1 MAFNLT
7 SWSRTGRDYARG
19 EPPPRGSIEWV
30 AVGDMW
36 DPIPPSKAG
45 FSVYEISYTELDAA
59 DRWVKGIDRSVKY
72 TRKIH
77 GDKVLSA
84 EDEKEWVGFMKR
96 WIPFLGDMQM
106 PGHFNAML
114 KSNKKTFDEFMNASK
129 LLHDKFMAKGMVAI
143 PVPYMGELVQLL
155 REMPSRLTAAQMQA
169 KLLAGV
175 KCGESILNENMPW
188 YYWSVSNDSRGLRE
202 AIASAKLAADIYG
215 RSQRNQSVYSP
226 GDPAYDEFL
235 RRLTRIW
242 IEGAG
247 LYGIVE
253 TQKTAKA
260 EAVDVARN
268 QADKFKPTPAK
279 IGWLLAVAGVSY
291 LGLHWFVS
299 RKKEQPVIVAV
310 PDVVPESAVLEGEDH
325 GV

>member
-36 DPIPPSKAG
+36 DPIPPSRSG
-45 FSVYEISYTELDAA
+45 FNVYEISYTELDAA
-59 DRWVKGIDRSVKY
+59 DRWMKAIDRSVKY

-77 GDKVLSA
+77 GDKILSA
-84 EDEKEWVGFMKR
+84 DDEKEWNTFAKK
-96 WIPFLGDMQM
+96 WFHFLADMQL
-106 PGHFNAML
+106 PGHFDAML
-114 KSNKKTFDEFMNASK
+114 KSNKKIFDEYMNSSK
-129 LLHDKFMAKGMVAI
+129 LLHDKFTAKGMSPI
-143 PVPYMGELVQLL
+143 PVPYTGELVQLL
-155 REMPSRLTAAQMQA
+155 REMPAKLTAGQMRA

-175 KCGESILNENMPW
+175 KCGEKVLDENMPW
-188 YYWSVSNDSRGLRE
+188 YYWSVSNDMRGLRE
-202 AIASAKLAADIYG
+202 AITAAKSAAEIYG
-215 RSQRNQSVYSP
+215 RSRASQNVYTP

-235 RRLTRIW
+235 RRLTKIW
-242 IEGAG
+242 IEAAG

-253 TQKTAKA
+253 TKATAKA
-260 EAVDVARN
+260 EAMDVARE
-268 QADKFKPTPAK
+268 QADKFKPTPSK

-291 LGLHWFVS
+291 LGIWWLVG
-299 RKKEQPVIVAV
+299 KKKDQPVIVAV
-310 PDVVPESAVLEGEDH
+310 PDVAPEAEIEDGEDH